1 MPFGTTIILGRNDDE
16 QAHGLDRT
24 DVRGGGAAPG
34 GLRERLDD
42 ERERQHRD
50 HRQHRR
56 LRCRGRTT
64 ISTATVSGVGKVLVD
79 GNGMTL
85 YTLGTES
92 SGTIKCT
99 GSCAQSWPPVLLTG
113 GATAATAGAGVDAS
127 KLGTIDRPDGGT
139 QVTYA
144 GMPLYLW
151 VGDTAPGQ
159 ATGQGVAGFS
169 VASPAGARGR
179 LPARAG
185 GGYHY

>member
-1 MPFGTTIILGRNDDE
+1 MFVAAVLLLAACGNDSTTSGSGSTGSTGSTGGS
-16 QAHGLDRT
+16 AA
-24 DVRGGGAAPG
+24 GGAP
-34 GLRERLDD
+34 
-42 ERERQHRD
+42 
-50 HRQHRR
+50 
-56 LRCRGRTT
+56 T

-92 SGTIKCT
+92 SGTIMCT
-99 GSCAQSWPPVLLTG
+99 GSCAQSWPPVLLTD
-113 GATAATAGAGVDAS
+113 GATAATAGSGVDAS

-151 VGDTAPGQ
+151 TGDSAPGQ

-169 VASPAGARGR
+169 VASPAGASAASASGSSGS
-179 LPARAG
+179 G
-185 GGYHY
+185 GHY

>member
-1 MPFGTTIILGRNDDE
+1 MTNRRVAWIGPMFVAAALLLAACANDSTTSGSGDTGSTGSTGTSGGS
-16 QAHGLDRT
+16 AS
-24 DVRGGGAAPG
+24 GGA
-34 GLRERLDD
+34 
-42 ERERQHRD
+42 
-50 HRQHRR
+50 
-56 LRCRGRTT
+56 TT

-99 GSCAQSWPPVLLTG
+99 GACAQSWPPVLLSG

-144 GMPLYLW
+144 GLPLYLW

-159 ATGQGVAGFS
+159 ATGQGVSGFS
-169 VASPAGARGR
+169 VASPSGAAGASGSSG
-179 LPARAG
+179 G

>member
-1 MPFGTTIILGRNDDE
+1 MTNRRVALSIGPMFVAAVLLLAACGNDS
-16 QAHGLDRT
+16 ATSGSGST
-24 DVRGGGAAPG
+24 GSTGGAAAG
-34 GLRERLDD
+34 G
-42 ERERQHRD
+42 
-50 HRQHRR
+50 
-56 LRCRGRTT
+56 GTT
-64 ISTATVSGVGKVLVD
+64 ISTATVSGAGTVLVD

-139 QVTYA
+139 QVTYD

-169 VASPAGARGR
+169 VASPSGAAATSGSS
-179 LPARAG
+179 G

>member
-1 MPFGTTIILGRNDDE
+1 MTNRRLASWVGPMSVAAVLLLAACANDSNSSGSGGSGSTGSTGGS
-16 QAHGLDRT
+16 AA
-24 DVRGGGAAPG
+24 GGA
-34 GLRERLDD
+34 
-42 ERERQHRD
+42 
-50 HRQHRR
+50 
-56 LRCRGRTT
+56 TT

-99 GSCAQSWPPVLLTG
+99 GACAQSWPPVLLTG
-113 GATAATAGAGVDAS
+113 GATEATAGDGVDAS

-139 QVTYA
+139 QVTYD

-169 VASPAGARGR
+169 VASPAGAAG
-179 LPARAG
+179 ASGSSGG

>member
-1 MPFGTTIILGRNDDE
+1 MTNRRVAWIGPMFVAAALLLAACANDSTTSGSGGTGSTGSTGTSGGS
-16 QAHGLDRT
+16 AS
-24 DVRGGGAAPG
+24 GGA
-34 GLRERLDD
+34 
-42 ERERQHRD
+42 
-50 HRQHRR
+50 
-56 LRCRGRTT
+56 TT

-99 GSCAQSWPPVLLTG
+99 GSCAQSWPPVLLSG

-169 VASPAGARGR
+169 VATPAGAAAASGSSG
-179 LPARAG
+179 G

>member
-1 MPFGTTIILGRNDDE
+1 MTNRRMASWVGPMSVAAVLLLAACANNSSSSGSGSTGSTGSTGGS
-16 QAHGLDRT
+16 AA
-24 DVRGGGAAPG
+24 GGG
-34 GLRERLDD
+34 
-42 ERERQHRD
+42 
-50 HRQHRR
+50 
-56 LRCRGRTT
+56 TT

-99 GSCAQSWPPVLLTG
+99 GSCAQSWPPVLLSG

-139 QVTYA
+139 QVTYD

-169 VASPAGARGR
+169 VASPAGAAAASGSSG
-179 LPARAG
+179 G

>member
-1 MPFGTTIILGRNDDE
+1 MTNRRVAWIGPMFVAAVLLLAACGNDSTTSGSGSTGS
-16 QAHGLDRT
+16 AGST
-24 DVRGGGAAPG
+24 GGSAAGGAP
-34 GLRERLDD
+34 
-42 ERERQHRD
+42 
-50 HRQHRR
+50 
-56 LRCRGRTT
+56 T

-92 SGTIKCT
+92 SGTIMCT
-99 GSCAQSWPPVLLTG
+99 GSCAQSWPPVLLTD
-113 GATAATAGAGVDAS
+113 GATAATAGSGVDAS

-151 VGDTAPGQ
+151 TGDSAPGQ

-169 VASPAGARGR
+169 VASPAGASAASASGSSGS
-179 LPARAG
+179 G
-185 GGYHY
+185 GHY

>member
-1 MPFGTTIILGRNDDE
+1 MTTRRVAWIGPMFVAAALLLAACASDSTTSGSGGSGSTGSTGGS
-16 QAHGLDRT
+16 AA
-24 DVRGGGAAPG
+24 GGG
-34 GLRERLDD
+34 
-42 ERERQHRD
+42 
-50 HRQHRR
+50 
-56 LRCRGRTT
+56 TT

-79 GNGMTL
+79 SNGMTL

-169 VASPAGARGR
+169 VASACGYRGR

-185 GGYHY
+185 AAATTTDRARIL

>member
-1 MPFGTTIILGRNDDE
+1 MFVAAVLLLAACGNDSTTSGSGSTGTTGSTGGS
-16 QAHGLDRT
+16 AA
-24 DVRGGGAAPG
+24 GGG
-34 GLRERLDD
+34 
-42 ERERQHRD
+42 
-50 HRQHRR
+50 
-56 LRCRGRTT
+56 TM
-64 ISTATVSGVGKVLVD
+64 ISTATVPGAGKVLVD

-85 YTLGTES
+85 YTLGSES

-113 GATAATAGAGVDAS
+113 GETAATAGSGVDAS

-169 VASPAGARGR
+169 VASPAGASAASGSSG
-179 LPARAG
+179 G

>member
-1 MPFGTTIILGRNDDE
+1 MTNRRVAWIGPMVVAAVLLLAACGNDSTTSGSGATGTTGSTGGS
-16 QAHGLDRT
+16 AS
-24 DVRGGGAAPG
+24 GGA
-34 GLRERLDD
+34 
-42 ERERQHRD
+42 
-50 HRQHRR
+50 
-56 LRCRGRTT
+56 TT
-64 ISTATVSGVGKVLVD
+64 ISTATISGVGEVLVD

-113 GATAATAGAGVDAS
+113 GATAATAGSGVDAS

-169 VASPAGARGR
+169 VASASGAAATSGSS
-179 LPARAG
+179 G

>member
-1 MPFGTTIILGRNDDE
+1 M
-16 QAHGLDRT
+16 DRT
-24 DVRGGGAAPG
+24 DVRGGNVAPG

-42 ERERQHRD
+42 ERERRYGHT
-50 HRQHRR
+50 
-56 LRCRGRTT
+56 GSTGGSAAGGATT

-113 GATAATAGAGVDAS
+113 GATAATAGSGVDAS

-139 QVTYA
+139 QVTYN

-169 VASPAGARGR
+169 VATAAGAAAASASGST
-179 LPARAG
+179 G

>member
-1 MPFGTTIILGRNDDE
+1 MTNRRVAWIGPMFVAAALLLAACANDSTTSGSGNTGSTGST
-16 QAHGLDRT
+16 ASS
-24 DVRGGGAAPG
+24 GG
-34 GLRERLDD
+34 
-42 ERERQHRD
+42 
-50 HRQHRR
+50 
-56 LRCRGRTT
+56 TT

-113 GATAATAGAGVDAS
+113 GETAATAGSGVDAS

-169 VASPAGARGR
+169 VASAAGAAATSGSSG
-179 LPARAG
+179 G

>member
-1 MPFGTTIILGRNDDE
+1 MTNRRVAWIGPMFVAAALLLAACANDSTTSGSGGTGSTGSTGTTGGS
-16 QAHGLDRT
+16 AS
-24 DVRGGGAAPG
+24 GGG
-34 GLRERLDD
+34 
-42 ERERQHRD
+42 
-50 HRQHRR
+50 
-56 LRCRGRTT
+56 TT

-169 VASPAGARGR
+169 VATASGGAAASGSSG
-179 LPARAG
+179 G

>member
-1 MPFGTTIILGRNDDE
+1 MTNRRVAWIGPMFVAAALLLAACANDSTTSGSGSTGSTGGTGGS
-16 QAHGLDRT
+16 AA
-24 DVRGGGAAPG
+24 GGG
-34 GLRERLDD
+34 
-42 ERERQHRD
+42 
-50 HRQHRR
+50 
-56 LRCRGRTT
+56 TT

-113 GATAATAGAGVDAS
+113 GATAATAGSGVDAS

-169 VASPAGARGR
+169 VAAPSGAAAASGSSG
-179 LPARAG
+179 G

>member
-1 MPFGTTIILGRNDDE
+1 M
-16 QAHGLDRT
+16 
-24 DVRGGGAAPG
+24 
-34 GLRERLDD
+34 
-42 ERERQHRD
+42 
-50 HRQHRR
+50 
-56 LRCRGRTT
+56 
-64 ISTATVSGVGKVLVD
+64 SGVGKVLVD

-113 GATAATAGAGVDAS
+113 GATAATAGSGVDAS

-151 VGDTAPGQ
+151 VGRHRSGPGD
-159 ATGQGVAGFS
+159 GPG
-169 VASPAGARGR
+169 RGR
-179 LPARAG
+179 LLGRIRVG
-185 GGYHY
+185 